1 LILIFVNMTMTLYT
15 KARLSLIV
23 GSLLLF
29 LSACRRDEPTR
40 WNVDA
45 AGPVA
50 QGRIGLEDL
59 LADSLLEADGNNLW
73 HLIVRRN
80 LTDFDLDSLVAIPD
94 TTISRKFTIPLNG
107 GPWNIPAGVN
117 LIGLTEDRALALNDV
132 ELKEVHTRSGFLEYR
147 IRSYVNGYLTC
158 TYTLPGLTLN
168 GAPTVIAVNTPPIS
182 SGIPGEAG
190 GVIDLSGYELD
201 LTGSSGF
208 ARNSVASTISVAT
221 SADAPA
227 QAVVFGGDSVVI
239 SLQFID
245 PSVSYARGF
254 FGEHEYSI
262 DESVAFNSGLGT
274 PEGAIALSE
283 AEVRM
288 RIENYT
294 GVDAQ
299 IRFNQLAS
307 QNSLT
312 GNSVSLD
319 QPELFETINITRATD
334 AGGIVTPVI
343 TEKVINSSN
352 SNINA
357 FLQNLPTGVI
367 MTGEVTVNPLGD
379 ISDGNDFIYTDRAIN
394 AVIEADLPL
403 RFGLNNLV
411 LRDTLSF
418 TLDEEVNASG
428 DVFIRIVNHFP
439 FETEIDGW
447 LLDADGDVIRQVI
460 LHEEIDSAIP
470 SSDPSQPIPVTS
482 VVRLNVTSADVAAM
496 NQGVQLALRVELN
509 TPGYPATVGIYTTH
523 YMDITVVTELNVGI
537 TLE

>member
-1 LILIFVNMTMTLYT
+1 MILIFVNMSMTLHT

-23 GSLLLF
+23 ASLILVI
-29 LSACRRDEPTR
+29 SGCRRDEPTR

-50 QGRIGLEDL
+50 QGRIGLDDL

-73 HLIVRRN
+73 HLVVRRN

-117 LIGLTEDRALALNDV
+117 LIGLTEDRTLALNDV
-132 ELKEVHTRSGFLEYR
+132 ELKEVHTKSGFLEYR
-147 IRSYVNGYLTC
+147 IRSYVNGFLTC
-158 TYTLPGLTLN
+158 TYTLPGLTRN
-168 GAPTVIAVNTPPIS
+168 GVPTVIAVNTPPIS
-182 SGIPGEAG
+182 GGAPGEAG
-190 GVIDLSGYELD
+190 GIIDISGYEFD

-208 ARNSVASTISVAT
+208 ARNAVASVISVAT
-221 SADAPA
+221 SADAPS
-227 QAVVFGGDSVVI
+227 QAVVFGGDSVVV

-254 FGEHEYSI
+254 FGEHEYII
-262 DESVAFNSGLGT
+262 DESVALNSGLA
-274 PEGAIALSE
+274 PEGAVALSE
-283 AEVRM
+283 AEVRF

-307 QNSLT
+307 QNSFT
-312 GNSVSLD
+312 GNSVFLD

-334 AGGIVTPVI
+334 AGGIVTPVVI
-343 TEKVINSSN
+343 EKVINSSN
-352 SNINA
+352 SNINT

-367 MTGEVTVNPLGD
+367 LTGEVKVNPLGD
-379 ISDGNDFIYTDRAIN
+379 VSDGNDFIYTDRAIN

-447 LLDADGDVIRQVI
+447 LLDAEGEVIRQVI
-460 LHEEIDSAIP
+460 LHEQIESAIP

-496 NQGVQLALRVELN
+496 NEGVQLALRVELN

-523 YMDITVVTELNVGI
+523 YMDVTVVTELNVGI

>member
-1 LILIFVNMTMTLYT
+1 MTVYT
-15 KARLSLIV
+15 KTRLSLIV
-23 GSLLLF
+23 GSVLLM
-29 LSACRRDEPTR
+29 LSGCRRDEPTR

-117 LIGLTEDRALALNDV
+117 LIGLSEDRTLTLNDV
-132 ELKEVHTRSGFLEYR
+132 ELKEVHTRSGLLEYR

-168 GAPTVIAVNTPPIS
+168 DAPAVIAVNTPPIS
-182 SGIPGEAG
+182 AGIPGEAG

-221 SADAPA
+221 SANAPS

-262 DESVAFNSGLGT
+262 DESVEFNSGSGT

-299 IRFNQLAS
+299 IRFNQLSS
-307 QNSLT
+307 QNLLT
-312 GNSVSLD
+312 GNSIFLE

-334 AGGIVTPVI
+334 VGGIVTPVI

-357 FLQNLPTGVI
+357 FLQNLPTGVV
-367 MTGEVTVNPLGD
+367 MTGVVTVNPLGD

-418 TLDEEVNASG
+418 TLDEEINASG
-428 DVFIRIVNHFP
+428 DIFIRIENHFP

-470 SSDPSQPIPVTS
+470 SSDPSLPIPVNS

-523 YMDITVVTELNVGI
+523 YMDITVVTEMNVGI
-537 TLE
+537 TVE